1 MGIIIVYLIQ
11 GLIVDFGHKR
21 IYGKRTF
28 LSYIPFTSEYIYGK
42 CANGKICGVLMVVL
56 SVLGSGYK
64 ETLTNGKKAVTY
76 YFGSLGQMC
85 YLILGYFSLFCFVLF
100 IYRVI
105 TKKKPKDNCNDIPVR
120 PNMVNQNQ
128 MQPNMEGQNQ
138 VQPNML
144 SNEIPVV
151 DVSKNCDCGH
161 HLNDAD
167 IFCPQC
173 GKKKEQ

>member
-1 MGIIIVYLIQ
+1 M
-11 GLIVDFGHKR
+11 
-21 IYGKRTF
+21 
-28 LSYIPFTSEYIYGK
+28 
-42 CANGKICGVLMVVL
+42 
-56 SVLGSGYK
+56 
-64 ETLTNGKKAVTY
+64 
-76 YFGSLGQMC
+76 
-85 YLILGYFSLFCFVLF
+85 ILGYFSLFCFVLF

-105 TKKKPKDNCNDIPVR
+105 TKKKPKDNCNDIPVS
-120 PNMVNQNQ
+120 PNMVS
-128 MQPNMEGQNQ
+128 QNQ

>member
-1 MGIIIVYLIQ
+1 MGIVIGYLIQ

-42 CANGKICGVLMVVL
+42 CANGKICGILMAVL
-56 SVLGSGYK
+56 SVLGSGYE
-64 ETLTNGKKAVTY
+64 ETLTNGKKAITY

-85 YLILGYFSLFCFVLF
+85 SLILGFLSLFCFVLF

-105 TKKKPKDNCNDIPVR
+105 TKKKPKDNCNDIPVS
-120 PNMVNQNQ
+120 PNMVSQNQ
-128 MQPNMEGQNQ
+128 M
-138 VQPNML
+138 QPNML

>member
-1 MGIIIVYLIQ
+1 MRIIIGYLIQ

-21 IYGKRTF
+21 TYGERTF
-28 LSYIPFTSEYIYGK
+28 LSYIPLTSEYIYGK
-42 CANGKICGVLMVVL
+42 CANGKICGFLMVVL

-64 ETLTNGKKAVTY
+64 ETLTNEKKAVTY

-85 YLILGYFSLFCFVLF
+85 SLILGYFSLFCFVLF

-105 TKKKPKDNCNDIPVR
+105 TKKKTKDNCNDIPVQS
-120 PNMVNQNQ
+120 NMAGQNQ
-128 MQPNMEGQNQ
+128 MQPNI
-138 VQPNML
+138 L
-144 SNEIPVV
+144 SNKIPVV

>member
-1 MGIIIVYLIQ
+1 MGIVIGYLIQ

-42 CANGKICGVLMVVL
+42 CANGKNCGILMVVL
-56 SVLGSGYK
+56 SVLGSGYE

-85 YLILGYFSLFCFVLF
+85 SLILGFLSLFCFVLF

-105 TKKKPKDNCNDIPVR
+105 TKKKPKDNCNDIPV
-120 PNMVNQNQ
+120 QS
-128 MQPNMEGQNQ
+128 NMEDQNQ

>member
-1 MGIIIVYLIQ
+1 MGIIIGYLIQ

-21 IYGKRTF
+21 IYGERTF

-42 CANGKICGVLMVVL
+42 CANGKNCGILMAVL
-56 SVLGSGYK
+56 SVLGSGYE

-85 YLILGYFSLFCFVLF
+85 SLILAFFSLFCFVLF

-105 TKKKPKDNCNDIPVR
+105 TKKKPKDNCNDIPVQ
-120 PNMVNQNQ
+120 PNMAGQNQ
-128 MQPNMEGQNQ
+128 MQPNMVSQNQ
-138 VQPNML
+138 VQPNMV

-161 HLNDAD
+161 HLNDTD

>member
-42 CANGKICGVLMVVL
+42 CANDKYCGILMAVL
-56 SVLGSGYK
+56 SVLGSGYE

-85 YLILGYFSLFCFVLF
+85 SLILGFLSLFCFVLF

-120 PNMVNQNQ
+120 
-128 MQPNMEGQNQ
+128 PNMEGQNQ

>member
-85 YLILGYFSLFCFVLF
+85 SLILGFLSLFCFVLF

-128 MQPNMEGQNQ
+128 MQPNM
-138 VQPNML
+138 L